1 MRRTR
6 SWLTAV
12 LLVLAWSCGRTA
24 RGEEEYLRFLKE
36 LQSHGCGEMALIY
49 LDQITAD
56 SQTPAEIRQLL
67 DLERC
72 NSLRVAAKE
81 AYNPEQAKKRLD
93 EAKVYLEKFLKTN
106 PNHPAVA
113 RALLSSG
120 DSAVERGQQKLVA
133 AKLTKDKAEQAK
145 VFEESRSIFKT
156 EAEPVFID
164 AFNRFKVQYKVL
176 AKKVPK
182 EAPDPRGRDKAAV
195 RQYQAVQQAAAEMET
210 DLVESRYK
218 LAMVKYYLSETYL
231 DPHNAVRNQLLQD
244 ASKEFDEIF
253 QAYRDRQ
260 AGVLA
265 HTWQARCEEDL
276 GHIDEARAI
285 YEEVLINAP
294 EPSEASVDLATM
306 YSQVEMF
313 YLRLLQK
320 AEPKAYFK
328 EANEWLNGGIT
339 KPPAPPTPSHKT
351 WEKVPY
357 YWGITLDLA
366 RAQLAAFQKAPK
378 AEQRTA
384 LRNLRTRLNVGIKLD
399 NEFKDE
405 LVRLRQEID
414 QKLGVGGGEEQSF
427 DELQASADSL
437 TEEGKWDEAAD
448 LFQQALNKLNPAKDG
463 AKIAEISRRL
473 RAVRLRQALALYG
486 ASKFEEAVKLVGPL
500 AAAGDPKDPV
510 TAQLAALGVNS
521 LLQIYI
527 QVVNKQGVK
536 EAEKAVAMKRLEGAA
551 NFTVQRWA
559 NTPEGDEAR
568 LSLGMAL
575 RARRA
580 LEGALAVFEKV
591 NPNSKR
597 YASAEQLAG
606 QTSFQIY
613 MMKKLSTPANDKKGK
628 PERDALLTKAQKHL
642 STSLDKQKE
651 GLKQGEPLPRQLVE
665 TQLLLGESYLEGGLP
680 DKAVPMLDPLVAEL
694 QKNKQAVDLT
704 VVMRI
709 YFAAVQ
715 AHKNQGEIEKAG
727 DVAMKLVEA
736 GDDNTPV
743 NGLLYSV
750 IKLLE
755 KEVQKQDGLALD
767 PKANA
772 TSVEKAKGA
781 AEKARTVYKQLLEKL
796 AARQQLTVSQM
807 ALLGDACR
815 DAGLFDQ
822 AGDLYLRI
830 ARKKDDPSFMAEKNN
845 QNALNHALVALA
857 GLFCNQGEFEKALA
871 TVNTLIKAHPN
882 VLEPLMEK
890 GRILL
895 ALAKKDPERFPDAV
909 AHWADLRVRLERMAH
924 PPKEYYEVVYNC
936 SVCLASEAR
945 SQRDKA
951 KLLQA
956 EQLLK
961 ATIFKHPELSGDD
974 MKNNYNKLIQVL
986 EKLQKQM
993 GDAPPPAAAPQET
1006 TADAPK
1012 E

>member
-1 MRRTR
+1 
-6 SWLTAV
+6 LTV
-12 LLVLAWSCGRTA
+12 GLLVLAWSGGQTA

-145 VFEESRSIFKT
+145 VFEEARSILKS
-156 EAEPVFID
+156 EAEPVFLD
-164 AFNRFKVQYKVL
+164 AFNRFKFRYRDL
-176 AKKVPK
+176 AKKVPR

-195 RQYQAVQQAAAEMET
+195 RQYQAAQEAAAEAET

-218 LAMVKYYLSETYL
+218 AAMVKYYLSETYL
-231 DPHNAVRNQLLQD
+231 DPNNAIRNQLLQD

-294 EPSEASVDLATM
+294 EPNEATVDLATM

-328 EANEWLNGGIT
+328 EANEWLNGGT
-339 KPPAPPTPSHKT
+339 SKPPAPPTPPHKA
-351 WEKVPY
+351 WEKIPY

-366 RAQLAAFQKAPK
+366 RVQLAAFQKAPHP
-378 AEQRTA
+378 EQRTA
-384 LRNLRTRLNVGIKLD
+384 LRNLRIRLNVGIRLD

-405 LVRLRQEID
+405 MVRLRQEID
-414 QKLGVGGGEEQSF
+414 QKLGVGGGDEQSF

-437 TEEGKWDEAAD
+437 MQEGKWPDAAD
-448 LFQQALNKLNPAKDG
+448 VFEQALAKLNPAKDA
-463 AKIAEISRRL
+463 AKIADLSRRL

-486 ASKFEEAVKLVGPL
+486 ESKFEDAVKLVGPL
-500 AAAGDPKDPV
+500 AASGDPKDPV

-536 EAEKAVAMKRLEGAA
+536 DAEKAVAMKRLEGAA
-551 NFTVQRWA
+551 NFTVQRWP

-575 RARRA
+575 RARRD
-580 LEGALAVFEKV
+580 LDGALAVFEKV

-613 MMKKLSTPANDKKGK
+613 MMKKLKLSTPANDKKGK

-651 GLKQGEPLPRQLVE
+651 TVKQGDPLPRQLIE

-680 DKAVPMLDPLVAEL
+680 DKAIPMLDPLVAEL

-755 KEVQKQDGLALD
+755 KEIQKQDGLALSLKD
-767 PKANA
+767 A
-772 TSVEKAKGA
+772 TSIEKAKGA
-781 AEKARTVYKQLLEKL
+781 AEKARTVYRQLLEKL
-796 AARQQLTVSQM
+796 APRQQLTVSQL

-830 ARKKDDPSFMAEKNN
+830 FKRKDDPSFMAEKNN

-857 GLFCNQGEFEKALA
+857 GLYCNQGDFEKALA
-871 TVNTLIKAHPN
+871 AVNSLIEKHPN

-895 ALAKKDPERFPDAV
+895 ALAKKDPDKFSNAV

-936 SVCLASEAR
+936 SVCLASEAK
-945 SQRDKA
+945 SQQDKA

-974 MKNNYNKLIQVL
+974 MKNNYNRLIQVL
-986 EKLQKQM
+986 ENLQKKM
-993 GDAPPPAAAPQET
+993 ADAPPPAAATQE